1 MQEALTRAFGV
12 ERLQTVLNGDD
23 AMALGAAIR
32 AAALNGQVGLGEPQ
46 RSSVA
51 RRSHLARLMCLAFR
65 RMSSFHATAS

>member
-46 RSSVA
+46 QSSVV
-51 RRSHLARLMCLAFR
+51 RRGWRGLCGSTL
-65 RMSSFHATAS
+65 

>member
-32 AAALNGQVGLGEPQ
+32 AAALNGQVGGRTTAVVCCPPRLP
-46 RSSVA
+46 RLVLHP
-51 RRSHLARLMCLAFR
+51 SHE
-65 RMSSFHATAS
+65 